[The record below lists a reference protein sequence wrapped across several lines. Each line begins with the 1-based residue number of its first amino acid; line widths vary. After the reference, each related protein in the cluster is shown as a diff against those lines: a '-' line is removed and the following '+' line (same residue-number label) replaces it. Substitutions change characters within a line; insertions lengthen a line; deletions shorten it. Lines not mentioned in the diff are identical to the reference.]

1 MNEFVDLDSKP
12 LFGQKTCV
20 KAFRGNALEKR
31 IKVRKVLDS

>member
-1 MNEFVDLDSKP
+1 MNEFVDLDSKR
-12 LFGQKTCV
+12 LFGQ